1 MQQDLFNKAQPDL
14 KKAIIIGASS
24 GMGRELAGIL
34 VSRGYKVGITGRRK
48 ELLEEIRAGNPEK
61 IAIRSF
67 DVSDLSRTTRSLDEL
82 IRELGGLDLLVMSAG
97 VGFLNEDLD
106 ISPQLETIATN
117 VTAFTDIM
125 SFGFNYF
132 LKKKSGHLVG
142 ITSIAALSG
151 NKLAPAYN
159 ASKAYQLNYLQG
171 LYKKARGMKLPLYI
185 TDIRPGFVETDMAK
199 GNKKFWVASPEK
211 AASQIYRAIQR
222 KKRITYITRR
232 WSLFAFLVWLV
243 PRWF

>member
-1 MQQDLFNKAQPDL
+1 MQQDLFNKAQPDV

-24 GMGRELAGIL
+24 GMGKELAKIL

-48 ELLEEIRAGNPEK
+48 ELLEEIREGAPEM
-61 IAIRSF
+61 IATRSF
-67 DVSDLSRTTRSLDEL
+67 DVSDLSKTTRSLEEL

-97 VGFLNEDLD
+97 VGFLNEELD

-132 LKKKSGHLVG
+132 LRKKSGHLVG
-142 ITSIAALSG
+142 ITSIAALTG

-159 ASKAYQLNYLQG
+159 ASKAYQVNYLQG
-171 LYKKARGMKLPLYI
+171 LYKKARGLNLPLYI

-199 GNKKFWVASPEK
+199 GSKQFWVASPGK
-211 AASQIYRAIQR
+211 AATQIYRAIKR

-232 WSLFAFLVWLV
+232 WSLFAFLVRIV
-243 PRWF
+243 PRWL

>member
-1 MQQDLFNKAQPDL
+1 MQQDLFTQESPEL

-24 GMGRELAGIL
+24 GMGRELAKIL

-48 ELLEEIRAGNPEK
+48 ELLEEIRAGNPDR

-67 DVSDLSRTTRSLDEL
+67 DVSDLSKTTRSLDEL
-82 IRELGGLDLLVMSAG
+82 IRELGGLDLMVMSAG
-97 VGFLNEDLD
+97 VGFINEDLD

-125 SFGFNYF
+125 TFGFNYF

-142 ITSIAALSG
+142 ITSIAAFTGSR
-151 NKLAPAYN
+151 LAPDYN

-171 LYKKARGMKLPLYI
+171 LYKKARRLKLPVCI
-185 TDIRPGFVETDMAK
+185 TDIRPGFVRTDMAK
-199 GNKKFWVASPEK
+199 GDKQFWVSSPEK
-211 AASQIYRAIQR
+211 AAVQIYRAIKR
-222 KKRITYITRR
+222 KGRVSYITRR
-232 WSLFAFLVWLV
+232 WSLFAIFARLF
-243 PRWF
+243 PRWL